1 MFSWNKDRLYNKT
14 FIFIA
19 GVEGSGTTM
28 LLEFLAQPSF
38 AVSLGGLYVSPGYKR
53 HRKKIRAAS
62 GYFWDITE
70 KRTPQEIEEK
80 KEIIRNIKIPKNI
93 THLVFKRS
101 FPFGEVK
108 NLPNLVDVLDFAHK
122 VKIVVI
128 DRSLKSCVA
137 SIRRRE
143 FTPSIEE
150 SAQRIKKGRIH
161 LEQGLANI
169 DKKYYEVFSYE
180 DFIKD
185 PHAYLDR
192 LESFL
197 EYPKGSLAPFVSST
211 IRRPTKEAQDILQ
224 EHSAFLEQFF
234 SDFANK
240 LNET

>member
-1 MFSWNKDRLYNKT
+1 MFSWSKDRLYNKT

-28 LLEFLAQPSF
+28 LSEFLAQPSF

-53 HRKKIRAAS
+53 HRKRIRAAS
-62 GYFWDITE
+62 GYFWDITK

-80 KEIIRNIKIPKNI
+80 KEIIRNIRIPKNI
-93 THLVFKRS
+93 THIIFKRS

-108 NLPNLVDVLDFAHK
+108 NLPNLVDIIDFAHK

-137 SIRRRE
+137 SIRRRDLA
-143 FTPSIEE
+143 PSIEG
-150 SAQRIKKGRIH
+150 SAARIKQGRIY
-161 LEQGLANI
+161 LERGLNNI

-192 LESFL
+192 LENFL

-211 IRRPTKEAQDILQ
+211 IRQPTKEAQDILK
-224 EHSAFLEQFF
+224 EHSVFLEQYF
-234 SDFANK
+234 SDFAER
-240 LNET
+240 L